1 MWLSEVGKAQLEDWA
16 VNTQGPKEFTQA
28 RFLVPTTELSRT
40 MDFLNQQLSV
50 DILGTDLS
58 MWAA

>member
-1 MWLSEVGKAQLEDWA
+1 MWLSEVGKAQLEDWRA
-16 VNTQGPKEFTQA
+16 NNQGPKELTQA
-28 RFLVPTTELSRT
+28 RFLVPTMELSRT

-50 DILGTDLS
+50 DVLGTDLS